1 MFWKLKRKLLV
12 QSGEIKALKDAIAD
26 QTKKTDKLL
35 KSNGIM
41 GAKISDLMNQVQQ
54 RDRIIEDLRQ

>member
-1 MFWKLKRKLLV
+1 M